1 MIFELKCKIF
11 FLDLFDNI
19 FKNNSKQC
27 GVCLTEFLKMVFYFL
42 KKIENNFL
50 KFITLFDY
58 YSLFSIFINKV
69 K

>member
-27 GVCLTEFLKMVFYFL
+27 GVCLTEFLKIVFYFL
-42 KKIENNFL
+42 KKIENNF
-50 KFITLFDY
+50 
-58 YSLFSIFINKV
+58 
-69 K
+69 